1 MDRYKISTD
10 LYTYSDS
17 STSTGMMSNRLF
29 NPYSTST
36 GTSNLTIKY
45 TDSSYSIFPKTGMTC
60 NEYFIDEEGF
70 FCVNYD
76 KAKPVLTIKE
86 MENSAMANTLVSA
99 IENELEEY
107 IYDNFDRY
115 ELIEYG
121 SYIYSVIQ
129 EKAYEF
135 IGKAIDKIKEDY
147 DIEDEDKYADGL
159 FEAIDFDS
167 LYDVVDDVINAPMTT
182 EEKLAEIGM
191 SYRDFL

>member
-1 MDRYKISTD
+1 M
-10 LYTYSDS
+10 
-17 STSTGMMSNRLF
+17 N
-29 NPYSTST
+29 
-36 GTSNLTIKY
+36 
-45 TDSSYSIFPKTGMTC
+45 C

-76 KAKPVLTIKE
+76 KIKPVLTIEE
-86 MENSAMANTLVSA
+86 MENSAMANILVSA

-135 IGKAIDKIKEDY
+135 IGKAVDKAKEEY
-147 DIEDEDKYADGL
+147 DIEDEDKYVDGL

-167 LYDVVDDVINAPMTT
+167 LYDMVDDVINAPMTT